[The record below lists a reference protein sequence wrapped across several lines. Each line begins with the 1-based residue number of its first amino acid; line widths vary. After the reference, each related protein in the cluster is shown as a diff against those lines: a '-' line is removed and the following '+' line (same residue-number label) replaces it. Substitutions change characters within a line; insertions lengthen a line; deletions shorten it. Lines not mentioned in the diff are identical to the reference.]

1 MIKGDPIPGDSGVSL
16 GQPIVDDNE
25 ENVLDYANS
34 CMISFITLGHVSV
47 IHCILLMV
55 DGPGC
60 SKIQKG
66 GFAQHE

>member
-1 MIKGDPIPGDSGVSL
+1 MIKGDPIPGDSGVSVR
-16 GQPIVDDNE
+16 QPIVGDDE

-34 CMISFITLGHVSV
+34 CMISFITLGYVSV

-60 SKIQKG
+60 SKIQTG
-66 GFAQHE
+66 SFA